1 MRLEEDNKQYEGKL
15 KRAVLN
21 GEGGEGESY
30 KQIQVKNRQVQVK
43 YRQVQVKWWIQTDG
57 KSDTGTCKRLLQMNC
72 QLHVADKFITSS

>member
-43 YRQVQVKWWIQTDG
+43 WWIQTDG

-72 QLHVADKFITSS
+72 QLHVADKFITCL

>member
-21 GEGGEGESY
+21 GEGEEGESY
-30 KQIQVKNRQVQVK
+30 KQIQVKN
-43 YRQVQVKWWIQTDG
+43 RQVQVKWWIQTDG

-72 QLHVADKFITSS
+72 QLHVADKFITSL

>member
-43 YRQVQVKWWIQTDG
+43 WWIQTDG

-72 QLHVADKFITSS
+72 QLHVADKFITSL